1 MRMFV
6 FAVVASLAACGGNK
20 SGLPSVRDHMCACRD
35 AACAAKADSELTAW
49 LSSDEAKS
57 TPETERL
64 IVEIGECAMKIRSP

>member
-1 MRMFV
+1 
-6 FAVVASLAACGGNK
+6 VASLAACGGNK

-49 LSSDEAKS
+49 MSSDEAKS

-64 IVEIGECAMKIRSP
+64 IAEIGECAMKIRSSP